1 MHRRAARRLEID
13 RHLRAA
19 EVRAEVS
26 REDSVN
32 RLAHSLHRGGRV
44 VRDTGLDPGV
54 LLGRIRQTHA
64 SAVTCHSCLLSG
76 PRFVGGV
83 STAREVGGSLRDLSE
98 WKIWA
103 GRTARPLTA
112 AVAMRVT
119 SSAPRSVR
127 CRSGS
132 TSAFFAFPCRTRYAR
147 IRSTVYA
154 EGRCQS
160 GEWSADLG
168 LHVSIGAPL
177 AIAAGVS
184 DDGRKRASL
193 ADAT

>member
-1 MHRRAARRLEID
+1 MHRLAARRLEM

-26 REDSVN
+26 REDSIA
-32 RLAHSLHRGGRV
+32 RLAYSLHRGESV
-44 VRDTGLDPGV
+44 VRDNGLDPG
-54 LLGRIRQTHA
+54 GPRRIRQTHA